1 MASAAAS
8 SSSVAVGLDVPQTPD
23 VFAKAPTTPRNS
35 PTTRQHDVEV
45 EDDHE
50 AKRAKV
56 ETAKKQRLERISA
69 EYSSMVRPVKF
80 ADETFYTMDE
90 YEHDLQMD
98 EHENVNA
105 WIEEEK
111 EKRYFTGWYAQ

>member
-1 MASAAAS
+1 MC
-8 SSSVAVGLDVPQTPD
+8 LQRL
-23 VFAKAPTTPRNS
+23 PRHQGNS

-69 EYSSMVRPVKF
+69 EYSSMVRAVKF

-90 YEHDLQMD
+90 YEH
-98 EHENVNA
+98 A
-105 WIEEEK
+105 
-111 EKRYFTGWYAQ
+111 